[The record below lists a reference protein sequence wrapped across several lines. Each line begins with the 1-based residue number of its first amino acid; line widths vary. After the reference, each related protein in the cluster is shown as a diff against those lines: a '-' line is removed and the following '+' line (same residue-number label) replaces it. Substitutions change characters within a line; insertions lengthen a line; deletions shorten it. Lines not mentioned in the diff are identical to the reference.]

1 MPEGLLRL
9 FAARPLSQIARDLV
23 DILIVAWVIYR
34 ALLVLRGTRAIQM
47 AVGLG
52 IALLVY
58 LGARTFHFV
67 TLQNL
72 LSWLLSSIVLI
83 VVVVFQNDIRRALI
97 RMGGTAWFTGGREQQ
112 SRVIDEVVAAATELA
127 RHRMGALIAFEQD
140 ANVLEFVKSE
150 GIQLD
155 CVVTRE
161 LLVSLFVPESVNK
174 LHDGAVLIRDL
185 KIARAGVFFPM
196 PDTKILDA
204 QLGSRHRAA
213 LGITEETDAVVVVVS
228 EERGTISF
236 CFSGNI
242 VSNLDG
248 QSLRHALLGLFGRS
262 AKKKRGA
269 SKKAAAPVSAGT
281 PAPVSVAQT
290 RGSTPDALAKSG
302 AITVKTPP
310 PSVARPSTATPPATT
325 TLMRASPAS
334 AESLAARQASGPM
347 PAGKPAAPA
356 QPTSTPMRPSMPPE
370 PPRGADAAPTSI
382 RASSFVPMTTKRA
395 DDEESPSSRRPP
407 RLTGASATASPIPA
421 ALPAIPLPPAALPLA
436 ALPPAIVEKEIPSD
450 PPPSGPIQAESDGD
464 DQDAPIVSPRSSNA
478 SSPPPSLPPAAL
490 PAEPSGDHR

>member
-1 MPEGLLRL
+1 MLEGLLRL
-9 FAARPLSQIARDLV
+9 FAARSFTQVIVDLI
-23 DILIVAWVIYR
+23 DIFIVAWVIYR

-52 IALLVY
+52 IVLLVY
-58 LGARTFHFV
+58 LGAKFFHLV
-67 TLQNL
+67 TLLNL
-72 LSWLLSSIVLI
+72 LSSLLSSIVLI

-97 RMGGTAWFTGGREQQ
+97 RVGGTAWFTGGREQQ

-213 LGITEETDAVVVVVS
+213 LGITEETDAGVVVVS
-228 EERGTISF
+228 AERGTISF

-262 AKKKRGA
+262 MRKKRPGAKKPATATPVRPSAPMSQGRPSILHPPAPQISGSAKTTSVAKINPSSPIREAGRLDSGPILPEGKASSAPIPQASIRGA
-269 SKKAAAPVSAGT
+269 ETSAG
-281 PAPVSVAQT
+281 PAST
-290 RGSTPDALAKSG
+290 R
-302 AITVKTPP
+302 
-310 PSVARPSTATPPATT
+310 RPSTFVPTPLKRSGDESGSITQPSAAPKTSLTDGGGVGPSGTAPTPP
-325 TLMRASPAS
+325 
-334 AESLAARQASGPM
+334 
-347 PAGKPAAPA
+347 
-356 QPTSTPMRPSMPPE
+356 
-370 PPRGADAAPTSI
+370 
-382 RASSFVPMTTKRA
+382 
-395 DDEESPSSRRPP
+395 
-407 RLTGASATASPIPA
+407 
-421 ALPAIPLPPAALPLA
+421 
-436 ALPPAIVEKEIPSD
+436 
-450 PPPSGPIQAESDGD
+450 GD
-464 DQDAPIVSPRSSNA
+464 DT
-478 SSPPPSLPPAAL
+478 
-490 PAEPSGDHR
+490 

>member
-1 MPEGLLRL
+1 MHEFVRRL
-9 FAARPLSQIARDLV
+9 FEARPFEQILRDLV
-23 DILIVAWVIYR
+23 DIVIVAWVIYR

-52 IALLVY
+52 IVSLVY
-58 LGARTFHFV
+58 LGAKLLNLT
-67 TLQNL
+67 TLLNL
-72 LSWLLSSIVLI
+72 LSSLLTSFVLI

-97 RMGGTAWFTGGREQQ
+97 RMGNTSWFSGGREQQ

-140 ANVLEFVKSE
+140 ANVLEFAKSE
-150 GIQLD
+150 GIHLD
-155 CVVTRE
+155 SVVTRE

-196 PDTKILDA
+196 PDTKVLDA

-262 AKKKRGA
+262 ARKKRPGKKGA
-269 SKKAAAPVSAGT
+269 VA
-281 PAPVSVAQT
+281 PAPAPPIRTSGSVNAPSRSSVT
-290 RGSTPDALAKSG
+290 TLISSPAPAPSGS
-302 AITVKTPP
+302 
-310 PSVARPSTATPPATT
+310 PPATT
-325 TLMRASPAS
+325 TTTGKAITPAPGKLMAPVSMGAPAQATPNPAPVKPASSTLMRASRDAD
-334 AESLAARQASGPM
+334 
-347 PAGKPAAPA
+347 
-356 QPTSTPMRPSMPPE
+356 
-370 PPRGADAAPTSI
+370 GA
-382 RASSFVPMTTKRA
+382 
-395 DDEESPSSRRPP
+395 
-407 RLTGASATASPIPA
+407 
-421 ALPAIPLPPAALPLA
+421 
-436 ALPPAIVEKEIPSD
+436 
-450 PPPSGPIQAESDGD
+450 PPSGPISVGPRAPVTFVPLPTAKRSPEEGGGSSPTPAPGD
-464 DQDAPIVSPRSSNA
+464 D
-478 SSPPPSLPPAAL
+478 
-490 PAEPSGDHR
+490 EP

>member
-1 MPEGLLRL
+1 MLDFLSRL
-9 FAARPLSQIARDLV
+9 FAARPVDQVLRDLL
-23 DILIVAWVIYR
+23 DIVIVAWVIYR

-52 IALLVY
+52 IVSLVY
-58 LGARTFHFV
+58 LGAKLLKLA
-67 TLQNL
+67 TLLGL
-72 LSWLLSSIVLI
+72 LSSLLSSIVLV

-97 RMGGTAWFTGGREQQ
+97 RVGNTAWFSGGREQQ

-140 ANVLEFVKSE
+140 ANVLEFAKSE
-150 GIQLD
+150 GIPLESM
-155 CVVTRE
+155 VTRE

-196 PDTKILDA
+196 PDTKVLDA

-262 AKKKRGA
+262 ARKKRPT
-269 SKKAAAPVSAGT
+269 KKGPSVTGPVSQMRPPVLEGPFPAATTAKPPGAPGMAPSRSSTTLTSGTAPPAQPMTGKATT
-281 PAPVSVAQT
+281 PAPGKLMA
-290 RGSTPDALAKSG
+290 
-302 AITVKTPP
+302 
-310 PSVARPSTATPPATT
+310 PSV
-325 TLMRASPAS
+325 
-334 AESLAARQASGPM
+334 
-347 PAGKPAAPA
+347 
-356 QPTSTPMRPSMPPE
+356 STPMRAAGETARRDRAVPPTERPAPPDTDPVPPSTARPSQTFV
-370 PPRGADAAPTSI
+370 PTS
-382 RASSFVPMTTKRA
+382 RAA
-395 DDEESPSSRRPP
+395 AESPRRPSEE
-407 RLTGASATASPIPA
+407 GS
-421 ALPAIPLPPAALPLA
+421 
-436 ALPPAIVEKEIPSD
+436 
-450 PPPSGPIQAESDGD
+450 PSGPGD
-464 DQDAPIVSPRSSNA
+464 E
-478 SSPPPSLPPAAL
+478 
-490 PAEPSGDHR
+490 EP